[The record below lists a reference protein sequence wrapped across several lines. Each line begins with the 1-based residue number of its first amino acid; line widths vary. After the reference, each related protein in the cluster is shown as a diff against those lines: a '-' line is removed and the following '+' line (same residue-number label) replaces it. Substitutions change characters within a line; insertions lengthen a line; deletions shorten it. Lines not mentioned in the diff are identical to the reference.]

1 MRSGGSAA
9 RRKHIDATGHNT
21 SGGAGGENDE
31 PLWRDSCTACER
43 DWIGVKGKEMNAKW
57 QKILPA
63 AGLAALLAGALLCA
77 RSTGAQES
85 KPDAGAPTDKSKTPE
100 KKDSKADEGPT
111 TKLRIVV
118 TGNGKPVGNASVYV
132 RFSTVGGGLLHKEK
146 QMEVDL
152 KTNEDGTAKV
162 RDLPRGKI
170 LVQVVAKGWHT
181 FGQYYEMDS
190 DDKTIEIK
198 LEPPPHW
205 Y

>member
-1 MRSGGSAA
+1 LGDFG
-9 RRKHIDATGHNT
+9 
-21 SGGAGGENDE
+21 
-31 PLWRDSCTACER
+31 TACEGE
-43 DWIGVKGKEMNAKW
+43 WIGVKGKEMKAKRR
-57 QKILPA
+57 QFISA
-63 AGLAALLAGALLCA
+63 TGLAVAWVLTGILVCGV
-77 RSTGAQES
+77 STLAQEN
-85 KPDAGAPTDKSKTPE
+85 KPDTSTNAEKPKAQD
-100 KKDSKADEGPT
+100 KKDSKPDEGPT
-111 TKLRIVV
+111 TKLKIVV

-132 RFSTVGGGLLHKEK
+132 RFNAAGGLLHKEK

-170 LVQVVAKGWHT
+170 LIQVVVKGWHT
-181 FGQYYEMDS
+181 FGQWYEMDS

>member
-1 MRSGGSAA
+1 MK
-9 RRKHIDATGHNT
+9 RKRQEFVP
-21 SGGAGGENDE
+21 S
-31 PLWRDSCTACER
+31 S
-43 DWIGVKGKEMNAKW
+43 
-57 QKILPA
+57 
-63 AGLAALLAGALLCA
+63 GLAVVWMLVVVFAFGM
-77 RSTGAQES
+77 RVSAQES
-85 KPDAGAPTDKSKTPE
+85 KPDTNATAEKPKAQE
-100 KKDSKADEGPT
+100 KKDSKTTDEGPT
-111 TKLRIVV
+111 TKLKIVV

-132 RFSTVGGGLLHKEK
+132 RFNAAGGLLHKEK

-181 FGQYYEMDS
+181 FGQWFEMDS